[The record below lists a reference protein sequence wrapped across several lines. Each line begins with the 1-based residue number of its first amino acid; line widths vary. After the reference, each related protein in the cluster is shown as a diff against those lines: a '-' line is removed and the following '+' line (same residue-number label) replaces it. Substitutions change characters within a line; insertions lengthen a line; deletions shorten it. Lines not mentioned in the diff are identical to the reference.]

1 MKQFG
6 VRNNSPINNQFTASA
21 NVVDSI
27 LENLGGAGS
36 FNDDAGN
43 SSALLIQSYT
53 HGYILE
59 TVWVFI
65 LDLLELN
72 FWV

>member
-6 VRNNSPINNQFTASA
+6 VRNHSPINNQFTASS
-21 NVVDSI
+21 NVVDGI

-36 FNDDAGN
+36 LNDDAGN
-43 SSALLIQSYT
+43 SSALLIQYYT

-59 TVWVFI
+59 AVWVFI

>member
-1 MKQFG
+1 MTQFG
-6 VRNNSPINNQFTASA
+6 VRNHSPINNQFTASS

-27 LENLGGAGS
+27 LENLGRAGS

-53 HGYILE
+53 HGYLLE
-59 TVWVFI
+59 AVWVFI